1 MISMVLGT
9 DMGLHFEELSK
20 FKNLVDSPEFLV
32 GKKSEED
39 KIFLLSICVHL
50 ADLSNP
56 TKNWLTSK
64 KWVVLL
70 YQEFFI

>member
-39 KIFLLSICVHL
+39 KSSEEGSPKLSKEQF
-50 ADLSNP
+50 DYMN
-56 TKNWLTSK
+56 
-64 KWVVLL
+64 
-70 YQEFFI
+70 